1 MHSVPSSGPTTQIP
15 GGGGG
20 KAAGAPGNVN
30 GPHGDGGGMMQ
41 SGPAEVDLSGLMESV
56 VDSDEDDDEDDEVI
70 VGSRV
75 ASH

>member
-15 GGGGG
+15 GGGG

-30 GPHGDGGGMMQ
+30 GPHDGGMMQ

-56 VDSDEDDDEDDEVI
+56 VDSDEDDDEDDEVSL
-70 VGSRV
+70 GSRV